1 VNNSQEKSSE
11 DLSRQRKES
20 TKLKTRQLKVL
31 GLKSRKKKS
40 DKGRWPEPKGLTGHS
55 SGQINALQKS
65 KERREKDRKII
76 LKK

>member
-31 GLKSRKKKS
+31 GLKSRKKNQIKE
-40 DKGRWPEPKGLTGHS
+40 G
-55 SGQINALQKS
+55 GQSLRDSRAIQV
-65 KERREKDRKII
+65 DR
-76 LKK
+76 